1 MASSKRSIESV
12 VWRSPPSPS
21 WSHADR
27 APGQCGNHGYGV
39 GACHRALQHR
49 PPERHGGQARFH
61 RAGGHAVRA
70 GPDQWQLYDPAA
82 QSYSECFASENATE
96 PTGRLALR
104 GDCPDAGFSMRAD
117 VTVAA
122 GPAPNLQEWS
132 VAVVSWAALNQIGTP
147 VAVYK
152 DNR

>member
-1 MASSKRSIESV
+1 LTAWFGDRRRAQAGATLIELLVSV
-12 VWRSPPSPS
+12 VIM
-21 WSHADR
+21 
-27 APGQCGNHGYGV
+27 GT
-39 GACHRALQHR
+39 ALVLVIGLFSTGLLNATVAKR
-49 PPERHGGQARFH
+49 DSTAQA
-61 RAGGHAVRA
+61 VMQYEL
-70 GPDQWQLYDPAA
+70 DQISGSSYDPA
-82 QSYSECFASENATE
+82 ATE